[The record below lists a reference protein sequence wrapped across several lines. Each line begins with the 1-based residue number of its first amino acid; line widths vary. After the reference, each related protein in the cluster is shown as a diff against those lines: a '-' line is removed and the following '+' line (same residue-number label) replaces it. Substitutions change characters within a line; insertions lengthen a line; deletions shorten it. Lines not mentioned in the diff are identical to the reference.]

1 MCVSGGEV
9 YDPASIHSASA
20 FHFGMANMLQVLT
33 LIKIKLY
40 LHQEVDITHLQL
52 V

>member
-1 MCVSGGEV
+1 MHVSGGEV
-9 YDPASIHSASA
+9 YDPASTHSASA

-40 LHQEVDITHLQL
+40 LHQEVDITHL
-52 V
+52 